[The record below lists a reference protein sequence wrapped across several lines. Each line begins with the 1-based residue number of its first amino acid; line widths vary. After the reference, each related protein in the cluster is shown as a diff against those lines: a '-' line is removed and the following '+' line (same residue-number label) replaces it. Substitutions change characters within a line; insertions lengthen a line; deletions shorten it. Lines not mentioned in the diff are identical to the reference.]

1 MKTLAEIIYE
11 QEEIDT
17 QNAINTLKTI
27 AEKMSAKIQDAIL
40 AIDKPFNKTD
50 LFYYMKH
57 EHGIENRILI
67 CEVLDDL
74 CDNGMLR
81 YIEIEDDCWAFV
93 KSAA

>member
-1 MKTLAEIIYE
+1 MKTLAEIMYE

-17 QNAINTLKTI
+17 QNAINTLRII
-27 AEKMSAKIQDAIL
+27 AAKMSARIKDAIL

-57 EHGIENRILI
+57 KHGIDNRPLI

-74 CDNGMLR
+74 CDNGILK
-81 YIEIEDDCWAFV
+81 YIEIENDCWAFV
-93 KSAA
+93 KSAS